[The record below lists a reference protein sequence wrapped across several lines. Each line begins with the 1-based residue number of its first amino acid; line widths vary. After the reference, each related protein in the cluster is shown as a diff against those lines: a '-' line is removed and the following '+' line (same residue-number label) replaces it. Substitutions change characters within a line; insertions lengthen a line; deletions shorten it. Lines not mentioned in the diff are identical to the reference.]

1 MPEYLKSI
9 EYRRQT
15 DELPSA
21 FQYAYNVKEDGF
33 TWLCHHPDV
42 AARFDGLME
51 GFRQLNP
58 YWYNWFPVQERILDT
73 CSLAPDQPL
82 MVDIGGRVGQVL
94 IDFKKRFPD
103 IVGRLILEDLPVV
116 IDGIRESPDLKAA
129 GIEAIGSDFLRD
141 VQPVKGKV

>member
-82 MVDIGGRVGQVL
+82 IVDIGGRVGQVL

-116 IDGIRESPDLKAA
+116 IDGIRESPGLKAA
-129 GIEAIGSDFLRD
+129 GIETIGYDFLRD